1 MGTKIYPV
9 PLPVLPG
16 QEVPLTVQLEAPPV
30 EGRFIS
36 YFRLQNAATSTPFG
50 QRFWADFRVANKP
63 EECAAGCNI
72 PTEQLEELPQAIA
85 EAISSVV
92 SGEDAPHEALGK
104 LLKTWQM
111 VQHEDSVPAAAMPT
125 AAPTPACASTDEVK
139 HTVVDDNNLG
149 SEDDWQ
155 SLWGAEVA
163 LLAAMGFEPFGDVL
177 PLLQQHL
184 VTPLSM
190 QPVGTDN
197 GAIDADG
204 FQRVINA
211 LLAARARDAEA
222 ASAAAPGSKTP

>member
-1 MGTKIYPV
+1 MG
-9 PLPVLPG
+9 G
-16 QEVPLTVQLEAPPV
+16 
-30 EGRFIS
+30 
-36 YFRLQNAATSTPFG
+36 
-50 QRFWADFRVANKP
+50 
-63 EECAAGCNI
+63 ECAAGCG
-72 PTEQLEELPQAIA
+72 TSAEQLEELPQAIA

-92 SGEDAPHEALGK
+92 SGEDAPHEALSK

-125 AAPTPACASTDEVK
+125 ATPAPAPAPASADEVK

-155 SLWGAEVA
+155 SLWSAEVT

-190 QPVGTDN
+190 QPAGTAN

-204 FQRVINA
+204 FQRVVNA

-222 ASAAAPGSKTP
+222 ASAAAPGPKAP